1 MMWTVSLPPTQP
13 RLPRAYQ
20 RGSSILPTS
29 SLFNALVLL
38 LMLVLAV
45 MAEMFYAEGNSGICA
60 AFIVAVGALAFGLWH
75 LNRRKGV

>member
-1 MMWTVSLPPTQP
+1 
-13 RLPRAYQ
+13 
-20 RGSSILPTS
+20 
-29 SLFNALVLL
+29 
-38 LMLVLAV
+38 MLVLAV